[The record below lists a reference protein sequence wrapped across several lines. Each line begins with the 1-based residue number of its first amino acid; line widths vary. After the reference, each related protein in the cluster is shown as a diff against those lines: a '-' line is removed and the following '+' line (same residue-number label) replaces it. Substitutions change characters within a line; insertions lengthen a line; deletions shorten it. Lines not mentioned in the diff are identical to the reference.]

1 MKRIIMAIAAT
12 LICAASFAQS
22 GKSIYNKYSDK
33 SNVTAVYISPAM
45 FKMMGQLPEIDTP
58 DGDFNIAP
66 VVKEMSG
73 MYMIESGNPSIN
85 NALKADVEKYISNGT
100 FELLMEAK
108 EDGEL
113 VRLYTMGDKDT
124 VSSFVMT
131 VFEKTECV
139 FLCIEGKIPRKELEE
154 LIASNMD

>member
-1 MKRIIMAIAAT
+1 MAIAAT

-85 NALKADVEKYISNGT
+85 NALKADVEKYISALSASVAYGT
-100 FELLMEAK
+100 TAPAK
-108 EDGEL
+108 DFKQQAAEWDNYVKQVKMLE
-113 VRLYTMGDKDT
+113 TT
-124 VSSFVMT
+124 ANSNSFT
-131 VFEKTECV
+131 F
-139 FLCIEGKIPRKELEE
+139 
-154 LIASNMD
+154 